1 METRTI
7 AKIGTALA
15 TAFIIALVAGV
26 FVGALITGTARSER
40 AECIK
45 WSNDAHIYPAYYITG
60 WQRQQCNQYG
70 INITAPVVGPDNVIR

>member
-15 TAFIIALVAGV
+15 TAFIIALVAGA
-26 FVGALITGTARSER
+26 FVGALITGTVRSER

-45 WSNDAHIYPAYYITG
+45 WSNDAHLYPAYYITG
-60 WQRQQCNQYG
+60 WQKDQCDARGVG
-70 INITAPVVGPDNVIR
+70 INAPVVRQ